1 MRNVFLAAMAAAALV
16 TAPACAER
24 GETAGEAAEVEDSAG
39 VPEAAEPMAA
49 PGQDAVLVEEGEGL
63 FARVKISDGEA
74 RVLALMKVSGGRIV
88 RATLEEE
95 DGRLAYAYDLVVEA
109 QPGMITEVVVD
120 ALTGQ
125 VVSVTQEKEAR

>member
-1 MRNVFLAAMAAAALV
+1 MKNVFLAAMVAVLV
-16 TAPACAER
+16 TASACAER
-24 GETAGEAAEVEDSAG
+24 GGMADEAAEVEDSAG
-39 VPEAAEPMAA
+39 VPEATEPMAA

-109 QPGMITEVVVD
+109 RPGMITEVVVD
-120 ALTGQ
+120 ALTGE
-125 VVSVTQEKEAR
+125 VASVTQEKESR

>member
-1 MRNVFLAAMAAAALV
+1 MKKLFLASLMITALAAL
-16 TAPACAER
+16 PACAER
-24 GETAGEAAEVEDSAG
+24 ADEAGAASEVEDSVA
-39 VPEAAEPMAA
+39 VAEASEPMAA
-49 PGQDAVLVEEGEGL
+49 PGEDAVLVEEGEGL
-63 FARVKISDGEA
+63 LARVKISDGEA

-120 ALTGQ
+120 ALTGK
-125 VVSVTQEKEAR
+125 VASVTQEKEAR